1 MTPNLRLS
9 PSAINSFWR
18 EDFPTFFDN
27 RTKAPAINV
36 VEDKKDFHLE
46 VATPGWRK
54 EDFKIKVINNILEIF
69 AEKDIEREEKS
80 GNDQY
85 LRHEFD
91 HISFLRSFLLPE
103 GLDTEHIETEQK
115 GEIIDITLHKKDK

>member
-1 MTPNLRLS
+1 MTPNLRLT
-9 PSAINSFWR
+9 PSVISSFWR

-27 RTKAPAINV
+27 RMKVPAINV

-54 EDFKIKVINNILEIF
+54 EDFKIKVINNMLEIF
-69 AEKDIEREEKS
+69 AEKDVEREEKNE
-80 GNDQY
+80 GDQY

-115 GEIIDITLHKKDK
+115 GEIIDITLHKKA